1 MRNFVGKQPEDVPRE
16 TFIALRARRQAFRIA
31 TDLLYRDESP
41 DGPQP
46 HPLTYDPQ
54 RRPPLRR
61 NYVYRG
67 AVLALT
73 IMAVCTI
80 IIVCTLI
87 GDGAIQLP
95 TRR

>member
-1 MRNFVGKQPEDVPRE
+1 MGKQSEHVPRE

-31 TDLLYRDESP
+31 TDLLYHDEGSDEVP
-41 DGPQP
+41 P

-54 RRPPLRR
+54 RRLPLRR

-67 AVLALT
+67 AILALA
-73 IMAVCTI
+73 IMAVCTL
-80 IIVCTLI
+80 IIVCTMI
-87 GDGAIQLP
+87 GDGAIQIP